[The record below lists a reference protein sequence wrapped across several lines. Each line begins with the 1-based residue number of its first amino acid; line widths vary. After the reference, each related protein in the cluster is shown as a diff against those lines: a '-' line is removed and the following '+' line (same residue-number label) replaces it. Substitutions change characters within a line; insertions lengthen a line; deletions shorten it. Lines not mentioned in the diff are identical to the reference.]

1 MIIAS
6 DLDGVLCWNPL
17 DKSLYKPYRL
27 HEYYAQSIAA
37 PCQRMHF
44 QYIITARK
52 IHFKKLTLQWL
63 KDNNIKFERLL
74 MFPNRIKKNFRNIVK
89 FKANMIN
96 KFDIDIYYEDDVE
109 IANYLK
115 KNCPNTKIVFIRNN
129 DLY

>member
-1 MIIAS
+1 MIIAT

-52 IHFKKLTLQWL
+52 IHFKKLTERWL
-63 KDNNIKFERLL
+63 IENNIQFENLIML
-74 MFPNRIKKNFRNIVK
+74 PNGIKKNYRNIVY

-115 KNCPNTKIVFIRNN
+115 KNCKNTKITLIQKF
-129 DLY
+129 